1 VKRLGLFG
9 ALLAIGIAGYVF
21 WFRADHYVNLP
32 PLAGKTWLAFG
43 DSLTSGY
50 GAAEG
55 HDYPTLLG
63 AKLGVKIINQG
74 RPGETSQNGLA
85 RLDDAVQ
92 TDPRVVLICF
102 GGNDTLQ
109 GIPREQTIANV
120 GAMIDRF
127 VAHGAFVV
135 LIGIRSASVRDK
147 NESMFKELARQ
158 KQVLYVSNFLKG
170 VLGSPNLMS
179 DYVHPNDA
187 GYEFVATRL
196 EDILLP
202 YLPQL

>member
-1 VKRLGLFG
+1 MKRLGWILAVLALG
-9 ALLAIGIAGYVF
+9 AAGYFF
-21 WFRADHYVNLP
+21 WFRAEHYVNLP
-32 PLAGKTWLAFG
+32 PLAGRTWLAFG

-50 GAAEG
+50 GASEG

-74 RPGETSQNGLA
+74 RAGETSQDGLA
-85 RLDDAVQ
+85 RIDQ
-92 TDPRVVLICF
+92 TILLDPRVVLICF

-109 GIPREQTIANV
+109 AIPREQTIANV
-120 GAMIDRF
+120 GAMVDRF
-127 VAHGAFVV
+127 VAHGSFVV

-147 NESMFKELARQ
+147 NESLFKSLARE
-158 KQVLYVSNFLKG
+158 KQILYVPNFLKG
-170 VLGSPNLMS
+170 VFGSPDLMS

-196 EDILLP
+196 EGILQP
-202 YLPQL
+202 FMPQL

>member
-1 VKRLGLFG
+1 VKRLGWIGL
-9 ALLAIGIAGYVF
+9 LLAIGVAGYLF
-21 WFRADHYVNLP
+21 WFRDAHYVNLP
-32 PLAGKTWLAFG
+32 PQAGTAWLAFG

-63 AKLGVKIINQG
+63 GKLGVKIINQG
-74 RPGETSQNGLA
+74 RPGETSQDGLA
-85 RLDDAVQ
+85 RLDEALRL
-92 TDPRVVLICF
+92 DPRVVLICF

-109 GIPREQTIANV
+109 AIPREQTIANV

-127 VAHGAFVV
+127 VSHGSFVV

-147 NESMFKELARQ
+147 NDSLFKALARQ
-158 KQVLYVSNFLKG
+158 KQVLYVPNFLKG
-170 VLGSPNLMS
+170 VLGSPDLMS

-187 GYEFVATRL
+187 GYEYVAGRL
-196 EDILLP
+196 EGILQP